1 MAKLVCHAEKY
12 KKGSVS
18 SIERHNERKNM
29 NYSNEEIDS
38 SRTHLNYSLIQR
50 EDESYY
56 RSVMKL
62 VNARDNPSGR
72 TLRKD
77 AVVLCEFIISS
88 SNEFFDTLP
97 VEEQRCFF
105 EEANQYLQDFF
116 GKEHCIYATVHYD
129 EHTPHMHFGFV
140 PLTAENK
147 LCAKKVIDRS
157 VLIRLQDEMPKFLQ
171 KKGFQ
176 IKRGEAGSTA
186 VHKSVKK
193 YKADM
198 EKEKVA
204 LAVSIQK
211 EKQELSQLASTKAEI
226 KSVEQIPTGKTMFG
240 GKITVDE
247 GDYKKVTSL
256 AKKQLAS
263 ESKEKKLSK
272 ELSSLRKENNTL
284 KTENEEM
291 KTQLNKRQSVSKRLS
306 MATMESELRELQ
318 IFKERTENFLSEH
331 GLLDYFRKAFIHSNN
346 RDL

>member
-50 EDESYY
+50 DDESYY

-88 SNEFFDTLP
+88 SNEFFDT
-97 VEEQRCFF
+97 
-105 EEANQYLQDFF
+105 
-116 GKEHCIYATVHYD
+116 K
-129 EHTPHMHFGFV
+129 
-140 PLTAENK
+140 
-147 LCAKKVIDRS
+147 AK
-157 VLIRLQDEMPKFLQ
+157 
-171 KKGFQ
+171 
-176 IKRGEAGSTA
+176 
-186 VHKSVKK
+186 
-193 YKADM
+193 
-198 EKEKVA
+198 
-204 LAVSIQK
+204 
-211 EKQELSQLASTKAEI
+211 I
-226 KSVEQIPTGKTMFG
+226 KSIEQIPTGKTIFG

-247 GDYKKVTSL
+247 DAYKKVTSL

-272 ELSSLRKENNTL
+272 ELSSLQKENNTL
-284 KTENEEM
+284 KIENEGM
-291 KTQLNKRQSVSKRLS
+291 KIQLNKRQSISKRLS
-306 MATMESELRELQ
+306 TATMESELHELRM
-318 IFKERTENFLSEH
+318 FKKLAEKFLSEH

>member
-1 MAKLVCHAEKY
+1 MAKLACHAEKY

-18 SIERHNERKNM
+18 SIERHNERKNE
-29 NYSNEEIDS
+29 NYSNEEIDP

-50 EDESYY
+50 DNESYY

-62 VNARDNPSGR
+62 VNARDNPSGKA
-72 TLRKD
+72 LRKD
-77 AVVLCEFIISS
+77 AVVLCEFVITS
-88 SNEFFDTLP
+88 SNEFFENLP
-97 VEEQRCFF
+97 AEEQRRFF

-116 GKEHCIYATVHYD
+116 GKEKCIYSVVHND

-147 LCAKKVIDRS
+147 LCGKEIINRS
-157 VLIRLQDEMPKFLQ
+157 VLFRLQSEMPKFLQ
-171 KKGFQ
+171 EKGFK
-176 IKRGEAGSTA
+176 IERGEAGSKA
-186 VHKSVKK
+186 VHKSVKQ

-198 EKEKVA
+198 EKEKAA

-211 EKQELSQLASTKAEI
+211 EKQELSQLASIKAEI
-226 KSVEQIPTGKTMFG
+226 KSVEQIPIGKTMFG

-247 GDYKKVTSL
+247 EDYKKVTSL
-256 AKKQLAS
+256 AIKQLAS

-272 ELSSLRKENNTL
+272 ELSSLRKENKTL
-284 KTENEEM
+284 KTENEGM
-291 KTQLNKRQSVSKRLS
+291 KMQLGKRQSISERLS
-306 MATMESELRELQ
+306 AATMESELRELR
-318 IFKERTENFLSEH
+318 IFKKLAEKFLSEH

>member
-1 MAKLVCHAEKY
+1 MAKLACHVEKY

-18 SIERHNERKNM
+18 SIERHNERKNE
-29 NYSNEEIDS
+29 NYSNEEIDP

-50 EDESYY
+50 DNESYY

-62 VNARDNPSGR
+62 VNARDNPSGKA
-72 TLRKD
+72 LRKD
-77 AVVLCEFIISS
+77 AVVLCEFVITS
-88 SNEFFDTLP
+88 SNEFFENLP
-97 VEEQRCFF
+97 AEEQRRFF

-116 GKEHCIYATVHYD
+116 GKEKCIYSVVHND

-147 LCAKKVIDRS
+147 LCGKEIINRS
-157 VLIRLQDEMPKFLQ
+157 VLFRLQSEMPKFLQ
-171 KKGFQ
+171 EKGFK
-176 IKRGEAGSTA
+176 IERGEAGSKA
-186 VHKSVKK
+186 VHKSVKQ

-198 EKEKVA
+198 EKEKAA

-211 EKQELSQLASTKAEI
+211 EKQELSQLASIKAEI
-226 KSVEQIPTGKTMFG
+226 KSVEQIPIGKTMFG

-247 GDYKKVTSL
+247 EDYKKVTSL
-256 AKKQLAS
+256 AIKQLAS

-272 ELSSLRKENNTL
+272 ELSSLRKENKTL
-284 KTENEEM
+284 KTENEGM
-291 KTQLNKRQSVSKRLS
+291 KMQLGKRKSISERLS
-306 MATMESELRELQ
+306 AATMESELRELR
-318 IFKERTENFLSEH
+318 IFKKLAEKFLSEH

>member
-1 MAKLVCHAEKY
+1 MAKLACHVEKY

-18 SIERHNERKNM
+18 SIERHNERKNE
-29 NYSNEEIDS
+29 NYSNEEIDP

-50 EDESYY
+50 DNESYY

-62 VNARDNPSGR
+62 VNARDNPSGKA
-72 TLRKD
+72 LRKD
-77 AVVLCEFIISS
+77 AVVLCEFVITS
-88 SNEFFDTLP
+88 SNEFFENLP
-97 VEEQRCFF
+97 AEEQRRFF

-116 GKEHCIYATVHYD
+116 GKEKCIYSVVHND

-147 LCAKKVIDRS
+147 LCGKEIINRS
-157 VLIRLQDEMPKFLQ
+157 VLFRLQSEMPKFLQ
-171 KKGFQ
+171 EKGFK
-176 IKRGEAGSTA
+176 IERGEAGSKA
-186 VHKSVKK
+186 VHKSVKQ

-198 EKEKVA
+198 EKEKAA

-211 EKQELSQLASTKAEI
+211 EKQELSQLASIKAEI
-226 KSVEQIPTGKTMFG
+226 KSVEQIPIGKTMFG

-247 GDYKKVTSL
+247 EDYKKVTSL
-256 AKKQLAS
+256 AIKQLAS

-272 ELSSLRKENNTL
+272 ELSSLRKENKTL
-284 KTENEEM
+284 KTENEGM
-291 KTQLNKRQSVSKRLS
+291 KMQLGKRQSISERLS
-306 MATMESELRELQ
+306 AATMESELRELR
-318 IFKERTENFLSEH
+318 IFKKLAEKFLSEH

>member
-1 MAKLVCHAEKY
+1 MAKLACHVEKY

-18 SIERHNERKNM
+18 SIERHNERKNE
-29 NYSNEEIDS
+29 NYSNEEIDP

-50 EDESYY
+50 DNESYY

-62 VNARDNPSGR
+62 VNARDNPSGKA
-72 TLRKD
+72 LRKD
-77 AVVLCEFIISS
+77 AVVLCEFVITS
-88 SNEFFDTLP
+88 SNEFFENLSA
-97 VEEQRCFF
+97 EEQRRFF

-116 GKEHCIYATVHYD
+116 GKEKCIYSVVHND

-147 LCAKKVIDRS
+147 LCGKEIINRS
-157 VLIRLQDEMPKFLQ
+157 VLFRLQSEMPKFLQ
-171 KKGFQ
+171 EKGFK
-176 IKRGEAGSTA
+176 IERGEAGSKA
-186 VHKSVKK
+186 VHKSVKQ

-198 EKEKVA
+198 EKEKAA

-211 EKQELSQLASTKAEI
+211 EKQELSQLASIKAEI
-226 KSVEQIPTGKTMFG
+226 KSVEQIPIGKTMFG

-247 GDYKKVTSL
+247 EDYKKVTSL
-256 AKKQLAS
+256 AIKQLAS

-272 ELSSLRKENNTL
+272 ELSSLRKENKTL
-284 KTENEEM
+284 KTENEGM
-291 KTQLNKRQSVSKRLS
+291 KMQLGKRQSISERLS
-306 MATMESELRELQ
+306 AATMESELRELR
-318 IFKERTENFLSEH
+318 IFKKLAEKFLSEH